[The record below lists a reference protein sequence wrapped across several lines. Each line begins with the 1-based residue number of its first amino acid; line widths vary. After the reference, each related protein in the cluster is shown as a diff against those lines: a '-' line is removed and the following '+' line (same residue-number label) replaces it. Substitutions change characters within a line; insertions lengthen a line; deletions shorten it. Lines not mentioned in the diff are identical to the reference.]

1 MPTTK
6 TSSKSTSSKTA
17 AKPTGK
23 EVKEKET
30 AKAAAPKARDS
41 KVEVKP
47 EAKSASKIAAAAPK
61 KDERTS
67 KADIPVKKNEELAK
81 KPEAAKGR
89 DSEDRAT
96 TGHNEPAT
104 MPKIAAAAPASEP
117 ERPSITTTMSKPQL
131 ARFRKLLEE
140 KRDDI
145 IKKAKETLEE
155 DMTLDTNDLP
165 DEMDLASSEYL
176 QSFTFRLRGREKSFL
191 DKINKALERIDN
203 GTFGVCEECGDEI
216 SVKRL
221 EARPETTLCIRC
233 KEDQERAEK
242 DYG

>member
-1 MPTTK
+1 VK
-6 TSSKSTSSKTA
+6 LSG
-17 AKPTGK
+17 AKP
-23 EVKEKET
+23 ERDEKSI
-30 AKAAAPKARDS
+30 ARDRS
-41 KVEVKP
+41 
-47 EAKSASKIAAAAPK
+47 
-61 KDERTS
+61 
-67 KADIPVKKNEELAK
+67 
-81 KPEAAKGR
+81 
-89 DSEDRAT
+89 DRAT
-96 TGHNEPAT
+96 IGRDEPMTVPKMSTAT
-104 MPKIAAAAPASEP
+104 PLAPESD
-117 ERPSITTTMSKPQL
+117 ERPVLVQTTMNKTQL

-145 IKKAKETLEE
+145 IKKAKQTLDE
-155 DMTLDTNDLP
+155 DMALDANDLP

-191 DKINKALERIDN
+191 DKIEKALERIDN
-203 GTFGVCEECGDEI
+203 NTFGVCEECGEEI

>member
-1 MPTTK
+1 MATK
-6 TSSKSTSSKTA
+6 TSPSKTA
-17 AKPTGK
+17 SKTPAKPAKADAKTGK
-23 EVKEKET
+23 SS
-30 AKAAAPKARDS
+30 AKD
-41 KVEVKP
+41 VKP
-47 EAKSASKIAAAAPK
+47 EGRSSKVAPPPSKSGRAETKAEKAETKADKTALSRESIDKLPKTGDESRSAAATKEEPLTLPRIQAATPVAE
-61 KDERTS
+61 ERVS
-67 KADIPVKKNEELAK
+67 V
-81 KPEAAKGR
+81 
-89 DSEDRAT
+89 
-96 TGHNEPAT
+96 
-104 MPKIAAAAPASEP
+104 
-117 ERPSITTTMSKPQL
+117 TTTMSKAQL
-131 ARFRKLLEE
+131 DRFRKLLEE

-203 GTFGVCEECGDEI
+203 QTFGVCEECADEI